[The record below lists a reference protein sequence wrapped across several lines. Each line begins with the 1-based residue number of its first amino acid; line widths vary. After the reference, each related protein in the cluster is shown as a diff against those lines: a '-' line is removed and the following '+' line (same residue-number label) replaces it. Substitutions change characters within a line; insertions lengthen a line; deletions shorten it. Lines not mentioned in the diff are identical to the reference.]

1 MWRNK
6 ILIRRIDKSNEKY
19 IDSYRYRRTTTRYY
33 KRYRRLDEKHEIG
46 ILHGV
51 HSVTEIDEP
60 CQLIAELANAT
71 LVLSPNITLQ
81 DIKRSGT
88 LRTIYVDVP
97 KDKSRE
103 EIIQYM
109 KDYYSDIVPLILK
122 E

>member
-1 MWRNK
+1 MKN
-6 ILIRRIDKSNEKY
+6 ILIATDTEEQLQGIIRCIEA
-19 IDSYRYRRTTTRYY
+19 
-33 KRYRRLDEKHEIG
+33 LDEKHEVG

-103 EIIQYM
+103 EILLYM
-109 KDYYSDIVPLILK
+109 KDYYSDIVSLILN